1 MKNIYRENLDI
12 YFETITDFKHSANRL
27 NKVLLNDVEKYKTE
41 SSVYSS
47 MTALVIGDWTGPTE
61 KGWKLPFHTGIDKI
75 TEKENYPIEIKN
87 LLSREFSLAFSQCYE
102 SLEKFLKDC
111 IDSKITNNSE
121 FKQQIGFNENY
132 SRKEL
137 KGGDNI
143 YKLIKKAGG
152 KRLINYSKNNNNNF
166 KFREIF
172 KIFSEVRHSITH
184 NKGCFE
190 VSKIPNDKYYKDLF
204 EFLFNKNKLE
214 GKTIL
219 IQFDIKLLN
228 ETLVY
233 LAEFGFQIYKILS
246 EEDNYEWKI
255 K

>member
-1 MKNIYRENLDI
+1 MKNIYRGNLDL

-41 SSVYSS
+41 KSIYSS
-47 MTALVIGDWTGPTE
+47 MTALVIGDWTGQTE
-61 KGWKLPFHTGIDKI
+61 NGWKLPFHTGIGKI
-75 TEKENYPIEIKN
+75 TEKENYPVEIN
-87 LLSREFSLAFSQCYE
+87 NMLSREFCLAFSQCYE
-102 SLEKFLKDC
+102 ALEKFLKDC
-111 IDSKITNNSE
+111 VDSKIQNNAE
-121 FKQQIGFNENY
+121 YKKRIGFNENY

-166 KFREIF
+166 KFKEIF
-172 KIFSEVRHSITH
+172 TIFSEVRHCVTH
-184 NKGCFE
+184 NKGCLE
-190 VSKIPNDKYYKDLF
+190 VSKIPNDKYYKNLF

-219 IQFDIKLLN
+219 IEFDIKLLN
-228 ETLVY
+228 KSLIY

-246 EEDNYEWKI
+246 EEDNYEWEI